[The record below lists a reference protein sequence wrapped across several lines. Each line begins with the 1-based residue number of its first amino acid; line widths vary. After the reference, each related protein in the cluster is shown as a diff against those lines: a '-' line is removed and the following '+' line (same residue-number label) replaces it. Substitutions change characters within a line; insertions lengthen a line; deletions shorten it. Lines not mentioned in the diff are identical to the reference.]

1 MKLFCKNS
9 YRLKSS
15 TRKSS
20 IVDEQ
25 LGSKYA
31 SAVDQKANYLNEVS
45 VTYVTMFHIKDHFV
59 LWKKTTEHQN
69 NGFHTWVIVI
79 LVQLRRFY
87 RFLWCFYGFWKKFHS
102 FYPRVHLKIQLNN
115 FFCHFKMMLCFIR
128 LLLLCL
134 SIARLEEEINPF
146 HATDLFWYPLKTSEN
161 QRCFNVYRGYQK
173 RSVASNGL

>member
-1 MKLFCKNS
+1 MNLISSEAYSEPSRASTMKLFCKNS

-45 VTYVTMFHIKDHFV
+45 VSYVTMFHIKDHFV

-115 FFCHFKMMLCFIR
+115 FFLSLQNDAMFYSIVAFVFI
-128 LLLLCL
+128 
-134 SIARLEEEINPF
+134 
-146 HATDLFWYPLKTSEN
+146 
-161 QRCFNVYRGYQK
+161 YRPPWG
-173 RSVASNGL
+173 RD